1 MVPRDLLIV
10 VTGAS
15 GRVGG
20 LVARELARRGV
31 PLRAV
36 TRNVER
42 VPDLGGVEVAL
53 AGYDEPDTLMDALE
67 PGDRVFMVSMH
78 EPPER
83 RIALH
88 RGFIDVAAR
97 RRVAHV
103 VYLSFVGAGPDA
115 SFVHARS
122 HGATESMLADSGLSF
137 AAVRNGMYADEIASW
152 FDPGGRI
159 TGPGGDGRLSLSYR
173 PELADAI
180 AALLTDEANDDRQV
194 VNITG
199 PESFSLAELA
209 ATASDVTGDA
219 YRYAPL
225 DCEEWIAYRKS
236 VGRPDWS
243 IEAGISYYDGVRVG
257 EADVVTDDYRALT
270 GKRPLSIR
278 ELIALHRDEMP
289 LARAPSSGQR
299 H

>member
-1 MVPRDLLIV
+1 VRRDLLIV

-15 GRVGG
+15 GHVGG
-20 LVARELARRGV
+20 LVAAELARRGI

-42 VPDLGGVEVAL
+42 LPDLGGVEVAL

-88 RGFIDVAAR
+88 RGFVDVATR
-97 RRVAHV
+97 RRVARI
-103 VYLSFVGAGPDA
+103 VYLSFVGAGPA
-115 SFVHARS
+115 ATFVHARS
-122 HGATESMLADSGLSF
+122 HGATEAMLAESGVPF
-137 AAVRNGMYADEIASW
+137 TAVRNGMYADEIASW
-152 FDPGGRI
+152 FDSDGRI
-159 TGPGGDGRLSLSYR
+159 TGPGGDGRVSLSYR
-173 PELADAI
+173 PELARAI
-180 AALLTDEANDDRQV
+180 VALLVDEGHDDRRV
-194 VNITG
+194 VTITG

-209 ATASDVTGDA
+209 ATASEVTGDP
-219 YRYAPL
+219 YRYEPL
-225 DCEEWIAYRKS
+225 GREEWIAYRRR

-243 IEAGISYYDGVRVG
+243 IEAGISYYDGVRKG

-270 GKRPLSIR
+270 GEEPLSIR
-278 ELIALHRDEMP
+278 EMIALHRDEMP
-289 LARAPSSGQR
+289 LSSS
-299 H
+299 

>member
-1 MVPRDLLIV
+1 VVRRDLLIV

-15 GRVGG
+15 GHVGG
-20 LVARELARRGV
+20 LVARELARRGI

-42 VPDLGGVEVAL
+42 LPDLGGVEVAL
-53 AGYDEPDTLMDALE
+53 AGYDEPDMLMDALE

-88 RGFIDVAAR
+88 KGFIDVAAR

-103 VYLSFVGAGPDA
+103 VYLSFVGAGAGA

-122 HGATESMLADSGLSF
+122 HGVTEAMLADSGLPYT
-137 AAVRNGMYADEIASW
+137 AARNGMYADEVASW
-152 FDPGGRI
+152 FDASGVI
-159 TGPGGDGRLSLSYR
+159 TGPGGDGRISLTYR

-180 AALLTDEANDDRQV
+180 ATLLADPSHDDRRV
-194 VNITG
+194 VTITG
-199 PESFSLAELA
+199 PESFTLAELA
-209 ATASDVTGDA
+209 AAATEVTGDT
-219 YRYAPL
+219 YRYEPL
-225 DCEEWIAYRKS
+225 DREEWIAYRRS
-236 VGRPDWS
+236 LGRPEWS
-243 IEAGISYYDGVRVG
+243 IEAGYSYYDGVRSG

-270 GKRPLSIR
+270 GRSPLSIR
-278 ELIALHRDEMP
+278 EVIARHRDAMP
-289 LARAPSSGQR
+289 PSPSR
-299 H
+299 

>member
-15 GRVGG
+15 GHVGG

-67 PGDRVFMVSMH
+67 PGDRVFMISMH

-115 SFVHARS
+115 SFLHARS
-122 HGATESMLADSGLSF
+122 HGATESMLAESGLSF

-159 TGPGGDGRLSLSYR
+159 TGPGGEGRVSLSYR
-173 PELADAI
+173 PELAEAI
-180 AALLTDEANDDRQV
+180 AVLLTDPTHDDRRV
-194 VNITG
+194 MTVTG

-209 ATASDVTGDA
+209 SAASEVTGDD

-225 DCEEWIAYRKS
+225 DREEWIAYRKS

-243 IEAGISYYDGVRVG
+243 IEAGISYYDGVRAG

-270 GKRPLSIR
+270 GKKPLSIR

-289 LARAPSSGQR
+289 LARGSSSGLR
-299 H
+299 R

>member
-1 MVPRDLLIV
+1 
-10 VTGAS
+10 
-15 GRVGG
+15 
-20 LVARELARRGV
+20 
-31 PLRAV
+31 
-36 TRNVER
+36 
-42 VPDLGGVEVAL
+42 
-53 AGYDEPDTLMDALE
+53 
-67 PGDRVFMVSMH
+67 
-78 EPPER
+78 
-83 RIALH
+83 
-88 RGFIDVAAR
+88 
-97 RRVAHV
+97 
-103 VYLSFVGAGPDA
+103 
-115 SFVHARS
+115 
-122 HGATESMLADSGLSF
+122 MLADSGLSF

-225 DCEEWIAYRKS
+225 DREEWIAYRKS

-278 ELIALHRDEMP
+278 EVIALHRDEMP
-289 LARAPSSGQR
+289 LARASSSGPR
-299 H
+299 P